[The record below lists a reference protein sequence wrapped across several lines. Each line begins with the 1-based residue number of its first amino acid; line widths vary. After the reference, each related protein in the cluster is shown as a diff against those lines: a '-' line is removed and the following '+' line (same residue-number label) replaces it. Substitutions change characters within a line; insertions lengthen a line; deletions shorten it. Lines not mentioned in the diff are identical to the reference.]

1 MMKTMKTRQEG
12 FTLVELAIVMVI
24 IGLLIGGI
32 LKGQELIKNA
42 AVSATAA
49 QLKAF
54 ESAYT
59 TFVDVYSG
67 KPGDITTARAKIQQC
82 IAGNRCTN
90 GDGNGFI
97 RATNSALN
105 APGTDDQAVGTG
117 ETYQALKHLA
127 AADLIGGV
135 RLNAGPSTDA
145 LVASKIGGYMY
156 IGEVLGNASYHRGS
170 GTAFTPGGIYVS
182 QAYNINANPR
192 SGRVN
197 TPSETARL
205 DRKIDDGVPGTG
217 SLLAAGQETCV
228 NGRNYRENSTEKLCA
243 FLYKMR

>member
-1 MMKTMKTRQEG
+1 MMKTFKTRQEG

-59 TFVDVYSG
+59 TFIDVYAG
-67 KPGDITTARAKIQQC
+67 KPGDLASARAKIQAC
-82 IAGNRCTN
+82 IAGNRCNN
-90 GDGNGFI
+90 GDGNGWI
-97 RATNSALN
+97 WHANSSASNPGATDTGN
-105 APGTDDQAVGTG
+105 TG
-117 ETYQALKHLA
+117 EIYQALKHMA

-135 RLNAGPSTDA
+135 RLNVAPGIDA
-145 LVASKIGGYMY
+145 LVASKIGGYLY
-156 IGEVLGNASYHRGS
+156 VGEILGNASYHRGS
-170 GTAFTPGGIYVS
+170 GAALTPGGIYVS
-182 QAYNINANPR
+182 QALHNNANPR

-217 SLLAAGQETCV
+217 SLLAAGQDTCV

-243 FLYKMR
+243 FFYKVK

>member
-1 MMKTMKTRQEG
+1 MKTVTQEKG

-42 AVSATAA
+42 TVSATAA

-59 TFVDVYSG
+59 TFLDVYGG
-67 KPGDITTARAKIQQC
+67 KPGDLSTARAKIAAC
-82 IAGNRCTN
+82 TEVNRCTN
-90 GDGNGFI
+90 GDGNGWI
-97 RATNSALN
+97 WHGNSAITN
-105 APGTDDQAVGTG
+105 PGTNDQAATTG
-117 ETYQALKHLA
+117 ELYQALKHMA

-135 RLNAGPSTDA
+135 KLNAQPGVDA
-145 LVASKIGGYMY
+145 LVAAKIGGYLYVGDM
-156 IGEVLGNASYHRGS
+156 VGNASYHRGG
-170 GTAFTPGGIYVS
+170 GTSFTPSGIYVS
-182 QAYNINANPR
+182 QTLHNNANPR

-217 SLLAAGQETCV
+217 SMLAFGQEPCV
-228 NGRNYRENSTEKLCA
+228 NGRSYRENNSELACA
-243 FLYKMR
+243 FGYKIR

>member
-1 MMKTMKTRQEG
+1 MERATQERG

-42 AVSATAA
+42 AISATAA

-54 ESAYT
+54 EAAYT
-59 TFVDVYSG
+59 TFVDAYGG
-67 KPGDITTARAKIQQC
+67 KPGDLATARAKIQAC
-82 IAGNRCTN
+82 INGNRCDN
-90 GDGNGFI
+90 GDGNGWL
-97 RATNSALN
+97 RSSNSAVN
-105 APGTDDQAVGTG
+105 APGTDDRAPGTG
-117 ETYQALKHLA
+117 ETYQALKHMA
-127 AADLIGGV
+127 AANMIGGV
-135 RLNAGPSTDA
+135 RLNASASTDA
-145 LVASKIGGYMY
+145 LVAAKIGGFLY

-170 GTAFTPGGIYVS
+170 GTAFTPGGMYVS
-182 QAYNINANPR
+182 QTLRHTTNPR

-197 TPSETARL
+197 MPSETARL

-228 NGRNYRENSTEKLCA
+228 NGRNYRENNTEKLCA
-243 FLYKMR
+243 FLYKIR